1 MEKTIDEDEDED
13 EEEPEDP
20 AIAEYKASGDADM
33 GAASKIAYKH
43 ELNILNNKTTAN
55 EETNKLIKNALGDDH
70 ELVPQFSDNDALTIK
85 RPNNDYILA
94 VRGTRPTNIS
104 DLISD
109 EQILVGANVNR
120 FDKIDKVYNSLRQ
133 QNPDSKITI
142 TGHSLGGYVAKN
154 IADKYE
160 FKDKKLDMVGFDVA
174 SSPIHIGMTLA
185 TAIEEPEL
193 IPTMVVRGVASSVN
207 YYVKKALIGG
217 SIYGKGRVYE
227 TDTFD
232 TVSVLNKITN
242 FKDDVKILPQT
253 VSKKQWLG
261 SHSIDNYVFTKPI
274 KAIQK
279 SVMSPSTT
287 QEMKKESAR
296 MLSNVQ
302 VEVAKPLARSTTI
315 TKTKQGNKTYYS
327 SSHYNPSKKNSIIS
341 DYSKKRKNIIKKL

>member
-1 MEKTIDEDEDED
+1 MEKTIDDED

-20 AIAEYKASGDADM
+20 AIAEYRASGDADM
-33 GAASKIAYKH
+33 GAAAKISYQH
-43 ELNILNNKTTAN
+43 ELNILANKTTAN

-70 ELVPQFSDNDALTIK
+70 ELVPQFTDNDALTIK
-85 RPNNDYILA
+85 RPNNEYILA

-174 SSPIHIGMTLA
+174 ASPIHVGTQIASAVAM
-185 TAIEEPEL
+185 PEL
-193 IPTMVVRGVASSVN
+193 IPGMVVRGVANSVN
-207 YYVKKALIGG
+207 YYVKKALSGR
-217 SIYGKGRVYE
+217 SVYGKHRTYS
-227 TDTFD
+227 TDTLD
-232 TVSVLNKITN
+232 LISVTNNITN
-242 FKDDVKILPQT
+242 FNDEVKTLPQT

-261 SHSIDNYVFTKPI
+261 SHSIDNYVFTKPP
-274 KAIQK
+274 KAIQN
-279 SVMSPSTT
+279 SVSSTT
-287 QEMKKESAR
+287 QEIKKESAR
-296 MLSNVQ
+296 MLSQVQ

-327 SSHYNPSKKNSIIS
+327 SSHYNPSKKNSGINE
-341 DYSKKRKNIIKKL
+341 YSKKRKVINKNL